1 MRYTID
7 VKVTGYASVEVDAV
21 SLEVAEEAA
30 ANDVLANYS
39 VSELRWKELTTT
51 TLTSNE
57 ISGG

>member
-7 VKVTGYASVEVDAV
+7 VKVTGYASVDLDAV